1 MHRAT
6 SFLLCPRVASPIYL
20 IYLIYPIYPIYPI
33 YLIAPIFPMKI
44 ASVG

>member
-20 IYLIYPIYPIYPI
+20 IYPI
-33 YLIAPIFPMKI
+33 YLIAPIFAMMI

>member
-20 IYLIYPIYPIYPI
+20 IYPIYPI